1 MTVSSW
7 RLFPRYSSQMFE
19 TEMELPSS
27 WWGCGMISYH
37 LHNAPP
43 IQAVASRA
51 RRHSATGMQCKRFDA
66 HEPVR
71 SALSLGNQTMRCSY
85 MLNSG
90 YYLEVRFS
98 YAKSIC
104 L

>member
-1 MTVSSW
+1 MTVSSR

-19 TEMELPSS
+19 TEDMELPSS

-51 RRHSATGMQCKRFDA
+51 RRHSATGMQCKRLDA
-66 HEPVR
+66 HELVW
-71 SALSLGNQTMRCSY
+71 SAFKLRKSNDE
-85 MLNSG
+85 ML
-90 YYLEVRFS
+90 LH
-98 YAKSIC
+98 AK
-104 L
+104 